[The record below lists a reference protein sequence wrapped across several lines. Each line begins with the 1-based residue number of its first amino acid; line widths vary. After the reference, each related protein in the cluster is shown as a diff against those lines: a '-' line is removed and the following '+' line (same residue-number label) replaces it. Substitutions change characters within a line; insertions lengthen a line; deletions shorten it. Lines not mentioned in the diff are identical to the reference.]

1 MTRSKQNTFDELLIF
16 VNLYQHAKNEAVS
29 LICNGEIID
38 LKILKSDGLKAF
50 WSISLEQD
58 FSRMPDLGKSIA
70 NNINFDYRT
79 NSVKNQWPNYFFKF
93 KILNFWRYGWL
104 NNPAM
109 WLAENI
115 LADISGTK
123 ISQVWDLYRNTANN
137 IYFQYRTNSAK
148 IKDYIFQ

>member
-1 MTRSKQNTFDELLIF
+1 M
-16 VNLYQHAKNEAVS
+16 NLYQHAKNEAVS

-79 NSVKNQWPNYFFKF
+79 NSVKNQ
-93 KILNFWRYGWL
+93 
-104 NNPAM
+104 
-109 WLAENI
+109 
-115 LADISGTK
+115 
-123 ISQVWDLYRNTANN
+123 
-137 IYFQYRTNSAK
+137 
-148 IKDYIFQ
+148 

>member
-1 MTRSKQNTFDELLIF
+1 MTRSKQNTFYQLLIF

-79 NSVKNQWPNYFFKF
+79 NSVKNQ
-93 KILNFWRYGWL
+93 
-104 NNPAM
+104 
-109 WLAENI
+109 
-115 LADISGTK
+115 
-123 ISQVWDLYRNTANN
+123 
-137 IYFQYRTNSAK
+137 
-148 IKDYIFQ
+148 